1 MWLGVLLLRV
11 KSGLHVATIYFST
24 AFVTSQLLRDD
35 NGRSELIRENLT
47 VRIKNFH
54 T

>member
-11 KSGLHVATIYFST
+11 KSGLHVVTIYFST
-24 AFVTSQLLRDD
+24 AFVMSQLLRDD
-35 NGRSELIRENLT
+35 NRRSELIRENLT

>member
-11 KSGLHVATIYFST
+11 KSGLHVVTIYFST

-35 NGRSELIRENLT
+35 NRRSELIRENLT
-47 VRIKNFH
+47 VRTKNFH